1 MSWTQTS
8 SPQVNWSAACISDD
22 GNKIYGH
29 DGTNIY
35 RSLNG
40 GSTWNAVYSISNLQ
54 RNMVCSYNGVYI
66 LTVAYVAGI
75 NNRIIFSSDS
85 GSTWTQ
91 LSFLVCGYGAA
102 LSGDGKYIYAVGGY
116 NSGDGSSYIYVS
128 SNYGNTFTKTS
139 SISITSPFWPGAA
152 TVMRCNSTGSNVIF
166 YYTYYNGSTYPATDE
181 SYMLAS
187 NNYGTTWS
195 GKIGLGGFANLF
207 NYWVAMDAS
216 GSFALNYACAG
227 SSMGTPYL
235 IKSYNGG
242 FTWSAGQTP
251 PDAGPF
257 GMQSGAT
264 AKGGD
269 IIFVDTNGGG
279 VKTSVDGGTT
289 WISSPRIS
297 VQRGCL
303 ACSST
308 GMIAI
313 AAPSATSMYKYY
325 AQLKLSYNGNG
336 STGGTLYPDA
346 SYNYTAT
353 ITVPEQGGV
362 LRQYY
367 GFIGWNTTANGSGTT
382 YKTGDTFQLLDN
394 TTLYAQWSSIRCFKE
409 DSTILCLIDGQETYV
424 PVQDI
429 QNGTLVKTYLS
440 GYVPV
445 AMIGHSKIYNPNN
458 SLRSKNR
465 LFRYSKNKFP
475 ELTEDLI
482 ITGCHSILVPHLTE
496 TQRAL
501 SKELT
506 GDVYVTDNLY
516 RLIAVLDENSEPYEE
531 EGIFNIW
538 HIALDND
545 DDYSN
550 YGIYANGGLLV
561 ETSSKRMMTHLS
573 GLELK

>member
-1 MSWTQTS
+1 M
-8 SPQVNWSAACISDD
+8 
-22 GNKIYGH
+22 
-29 DGTNIY
+29 
-35 RSLNG
+35 
-40 GSTWNAVYSISNLQ
+40 
-54 RNMVCSYNGVYI
+54 
-66 LTVAYVAGI
+66 YVGGI

-91 LSFLVCGYGAA
+91 LSLLVCGYAAA

-128 SNYGNTFTKTS
+128 SDYGNTFTKTS
-139 SISITSPFWPGAA
+139 SISITSPFWPGAKTA
-152 TVMRCNSTGSNVIF
+152 MRCNSTGSNVIF
-166 YYTYYNGSTYPATDE
+166 YYTNYNGATDE

-216 GSFALNYACAG
+216 GSFALNYACTG
-227 SSMGTPYL
+227 SNIGTPYL

-251 PDAGPF
+251 PDVQFDGI
-257 GMQSGAT
+257 QSAAT

-269 IIFVDTNGGG
+269 IIFVGIGSGYG
-279 VKTSVDGGTT
+279 VKTSVDGGAT
-289 WISSPRIS
+289 WTGSAYMS

-353 ITVPEQGGV
+353 VTVPEQGGV

-367 GFIGWNTTANGSGTT
+367 GFIGWNTAANGSGIT
-382 YKTGDTFQLLDN
+382 YKTGDTFQMLDN

-409 DSTILCLIDGQETYV
+409 DSTILCLIDGEETYV

-429 QNGTLVKTYLS
+429 QNGMLVKTYLS

-458 SLRSKNR
+458 GLRSKNR

-516 RLIAVLDENSEPYEE
+516 RLIAVLDENSEPYDE

>member
-8 SPQVNWSAACISDD
+8 SPQVNWQAACISDD

-29 DGTNIY
+29 DGSNIY

-40 GSTWNAVYSISNLQ
+40 GSTWSVVHTASNLQ

-66 LTVAYVAGI
+66 LTVMYVNST

-91 LSFLVCGYGAA
+91 LSLLVCGPGAA

-116 NSGDGSSYIYVS
+116 NSGDDTSYIYVS

-139 SISITSPFWPGAA
+139 SIAITCPFWPAVK
-152 TVMRCNSTGSNVIF
+152 TTLRCNATGSNVIF
-166 YYTYYNGSTYPATDE
+166 QYAAAIQNDQN
-181 SYMLAS
+181 YMLAS

-195 GKIGLGGFANLF
+195 GKISIQGYPQGH
-207 NYWVAMDAS
+207 YWVAMDAS
-216 GSFALNYACAG
+216 GSFVLSYTRANSDGTG
-227 SSMGTPYL
+227 SYL
-235 IKSYNGG
+235 IKSYDGG
-242 FTWSAGQTP
+242 FTWVAGQSP
-251 PDAGPF
+251 PQVQFDGI
-257 GMQSGAT
+257 QSGAT

-269 IIFVDTNGGG
+269 VIFVGIGSG
-279 VKTSVDGGTT
+279 YGIKTSVDGGAT
-289 WISSPRIS
+289 WTGSAYMS
-297 VQRGCL
+297 VQTGCL
-303 ACSST
+303 SCSST

-313 AAPSATSMYKYY
+313 ASPSGTSMYKYY

-382 YKTGDTFQLLDN
+382 YNTGDTFQLLDN

-409 DSTILCLIDGQETYV
+409 DSTILCLIDGQETYI